1 MTKPTKPNNE
11 WEKEFDKK
19 FGDEYMDYDYGIK
32 FSQITLSKNIK
43 NFISKTLQQQRRE
56 ILKEMEFNPETDNF
70 ELDVVKAEKIFSDLK
85 ENKRI

>member
-1 MTKPTKPNNE
+1 MKPNNE
-11 WEKEFDKK
+11 WEDKLK
-19 FGDEYMDYDYGIK
+19 LVKLVVDEDYDELVTNIG
-32 FSQITLSKNIK
+32 SSLSDRNLKRLID
-43 NFISKTLQQQRRE
+43 FISKTLQQQRRE